1 MLKDF
6 IYFICVYQDWILH
19 RFVNTENSMYMHS
32 ISILNKWVRKF
43 AYMYILS
50 YNRNIYLIKALVYLK
65 VVEGAAGTALGAYL
79 KNPGRFKGKRVVLI
93 ACGGNL
99 GIQTLKQLVSMYTW
113 KRKWNLNFYHLYNYM
128 YIIFTQFIP
137 GLQITIKRF
146 KTSWER
152 SSCSWK

>member
-1 MLKDF
+1 MDSVYCNITQYMYMNSIPSSPVKIQGLPIKSMRIENVERLHI

-19 RFVNTENSMYMHS
+19 LFVNTENSMYMHS
-32 ISILNKWVRKF
+32 ISILNKWVSRF

-50 YNRNIYLIKALVYLK
+50 YNRNIYLIIALVYLK

-99 GIQTLKQLVSMYTW
+99 GIQTLKQLVSMYT
-113 KRKWNLNFYHLYNYM
+113 
-128 YIIFTQFIP
+128 
-137 GLQITIKRF
+137 
-146 KTSWER
+146 
-152 SSCSWK
+152 